1 MADNRPIGLFDSGI
15 GGLSVLKEIKRLLP
29 GESFVFL
36 ADQANIPYG
45 AKTQRQLNELS
56 ERITRFLLTHDIKLL
71 VVACNTATCYAID
84 HLRSIFTIPI
94 VGVVPAIKPAANLTK
109 EGKIAIMAT
118 PATAK
123 SAYLKKLIKE
133 FAPALNVFRIGC
145 EGLEESVEYL
155 KLKEIYR
162 LLDLY
167 LNKVKKTGSDVIVL
181 GCTHYPFLKQEI
193 KKRINGSN
201 IRVIDS
207 GRAIATRVK
216 SILEDSTSFAK
227 GNVQELYYT
236 TADPRQFSKIASSL
250 LKYRVIARKA
260 LI

>member
-1 MADNRPIGLFDSGI
+1 MSDNRPIGLFDSGV
-15 GGLSVLKEIKRLLP
+15 GGLSVLAEIKSLLP
-29 GESFVFL
+29 AESFIFL

-45 AKTQRQLNELS
+45 QKTKKQLNELT

-84 HLRSIFTIPI
+84 HLRSTFSIPI
-94 VGVVPAIKPAANLTK
+94 VGVVPAIKPAANLTR

-118 PATAK
+118 PATSK

-133 FAPALNVFRIGC
+133 FAPALDVFRVGC
-145 EGLEESVEYL
+145 DGLEESVEYL
-155 KLKEIYR
+155 KLKEVYR

-167 LNKVKKTGSDVIVL
+167 LDKVKKTGSDVIVL
-181 GCTHYPFLKQEI
+181 GCTHYPFLKEEI
-193 KKRINGSN
+193 KKRISGN

-207 GRAIATRVK
+207 GRAIATRVE
-216 SILEDSTSFAK
+216 SILKDSASFAK
-227 GNVQELYYT
+227 ENARGLYYT
-236 TADPRQFSKIASSL
+236 TGDPRRFSKVASTL
-250 LKYRVIARKA
+250 LKYKVIASKA